1 MYSYQYKND
10 RLSRLARDKQ
20 AEGKHSIERPFLSA
34 GSLLTVYRVSSP
46 GPYFQSRSTSGGRV
60 WSPPVEM
67 PGCHSVDPSLEIVHV
82 DGAVRS
88 LFVPFYSTENQIFAK
103 ISSGQTYRH
112 RKT

>member
-1 MYSYQYKND
+1 MYSYQYRNHSFTKTG
-10 RLSRLARDKQ
+10 SGQ
-20 AEGKHSIERPFLSA
+20 AEGKHSTEPFLSA

-82 DGAVRS
+82 DGAVRKLS
-88 LFVPFYSTENQIFAK
+88 FVPFYSTENQIFAK
-103 ISSGQTYRH
+103 ISSGQTYRR